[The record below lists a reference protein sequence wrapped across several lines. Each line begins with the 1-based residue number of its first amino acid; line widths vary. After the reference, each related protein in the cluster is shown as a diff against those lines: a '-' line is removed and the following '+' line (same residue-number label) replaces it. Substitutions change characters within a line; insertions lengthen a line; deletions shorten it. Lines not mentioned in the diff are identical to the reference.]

1 MADPN
6 SSKRNPST
14 PKKSTSE
21 QNVLNIDVPTL
32 MVILTALILLP
43 LLVTGF
49 ISQ

>member
-6 SSKRNPST
+6 SPKRNPSAT
-14 PKKSTSE
+14 EK
-21 QNVLNIDVPTL
+21 NVIKIDVPTL

-49 ISQ
+49 VSQ

>member
-6 SSKRNPST
+6 PQKQKPAA
-14 PKKSTSE
+14 SE
-21 QNVLNIDVPTL
+21 KNVLSIDVPTL

-43 LLVTGF
+43 LLATGF

>member
-6 SSKRNPST
+6 SSKRNPSA
-14 PKKSTSE
+14 SE
-21 QNVLNIDVPTL
+21 KNVLKIDVPTL